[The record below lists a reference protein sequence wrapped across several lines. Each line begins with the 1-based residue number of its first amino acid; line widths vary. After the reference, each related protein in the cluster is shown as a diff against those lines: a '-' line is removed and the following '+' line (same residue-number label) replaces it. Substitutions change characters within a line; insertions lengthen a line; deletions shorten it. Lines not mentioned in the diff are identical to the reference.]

1 MLDSCHH
8 PLESESRS
16 DFINIILC
24 VCMCRTVF
32 YGQYQ
37 CSGAGAAVNK
47 RVPWSRE
54 FTDRTQI
61 EQYLSTSYI
70 GGDKWIKQ

>member
-1 MLDSCHH
+1 
-8 PLESESRS
+8 
-16 DFINIILC
+16 
-24 VCMCRTVF
+24 MCRTVF

-47 RVPWSRE
+47 RVLWSRE

>member
-1 MLDSCHH
+1 
-8 PLESESRS
+8 
-16 DFINIILC
+16 
-24 VCMCRTVF
+24 MCRTVF

-61 EQYLSTSYI
+61 GQYLSTSYI